1 MNYFKNAANFW
12 QIKALTGLFITLF
25 SPVEVSFIA
34 LLVLILIDTFTGM
47 AQACKFK
54 RFSSNGLR
62 KAVNKIVMYSV
73 AIITARLLEMGI
85 LYFFITF
92 VFSQF
97 IVGFLILTEVISI
110 VENLILLGVPIP
122 RNFISVLL
130 RNIKILG
137 LENIVRQSID
147 DYSQSKEIE
156 EIINYQLPSIKNQQ
170 MRKLLEI
177 EFEGWSKV
185 ILFIK
190 RSIEDES
197 ESSSDVLYY
206 KIMAYIQTVSKEG
219 DEKRREIN
227 LSKNCIE
234 EFDKWHAQRKDL
246 FLQNIKNICYAVK
259 EPKDKKKELVDR
271 VMILIYQTVLDGHK
285 SESQFKCI

>member
-170 MRKLLEI
+170 K
-177 EFEGWSKV
+177 
-185 ILFIK
+185 
-190 RSIEDES
+190 
-197 ESSSDVLYY
+197 
-206 KIMAYIQTVSKEG
+206 
-219 DEKRREIN
+219 
-227 LSKNCIE
+227 
-234 EFDKWHAQRKDL
+234 
-246 FLQNIKNICYAVK
+246 
-259 EPKDKKKELVDR
+259 
-271 VMILIYQTVLDGHK
+271 
-285 SESQFKCI
+285 